1 MQELYISAILCG
13 DRPTLA
19 GTPGGSMRIARVL
32 MTAGTALLVAV
43 ASAAILTAQAKT
55 DEDYDALMKNVGAA
69 NGAMA
74 KATDGAAVA
83 AEAKKLQALF
93 KDAQQFWTAR
103 NNKEAAD
110 WAAAAMGHAAEI
122 EKAAAANNM
131 EGVGA
136 ARKTLGGVCQTCH
149 KANREKTETGFAIR
163 KG

>member
-1 MQELYISAILCG
+1 
-13 DRPTLA
+13 
-19 GTPGGSMRIARVL
+19 MRVSRLFMAAAAAMV
-32 MTAGTALLVAV
+32 VAV
-43 ASAAILTAQAKT
+43 TSAVIVSAQAKT
-55 DEDYDALMKNVGAA
+55 DEDYDKVMKAVGAA
-69 NGAMA
+69 NGAMG

-93 KDAQQFWTAR
+93 KDVQQFWAGR

-110 WAAAAMGHAAEI
+110 WAATAGTHAAAI

-131 EGVGA
+131 DAVGA
-136 ARKTLGGVCQTCH
+136 ARKELGGVCQTCH